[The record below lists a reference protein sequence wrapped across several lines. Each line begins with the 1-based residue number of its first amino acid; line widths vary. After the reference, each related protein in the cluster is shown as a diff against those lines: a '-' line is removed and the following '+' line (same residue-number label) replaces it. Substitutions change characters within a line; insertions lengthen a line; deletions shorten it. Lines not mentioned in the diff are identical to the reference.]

1 MHCPACEC
9 TVKAPPAPPLL
20 TMFDDLMQIDASAAL
35 MLDRVSPDD
44 VLTAQANTAS
54 WLGELG
60 VPSDEAIDERHQVRA
75 AREVFKSIVEAPAE
89 RKPVDVEIDDA
100 IKPKTAKQRA
110 KEEKE
115 AEQAKDKLLALKT
128 PSSVQ
133 HLLGLLTAYDWEF
146 VEKAKEL
153 RNYTVARILE
163 ETTHPDARIR
173 LQALRLLGTVTE
185 VGLFTE
191 RVEVTRKDATEAEI
205 EARLR
210 ERLSKYAID
219 VTPTEVTTPAL
230 AHEPPAHDAGA
241 ETLDLDAEI
250 SVVADVR
257 GADART

>member
-1 MHCPACEC
+1 
-9 TVKAPPAPPLL
+9 
-20 TMFDDLMQIDASAAL
+20 MFDDLMQIDASAAL
-35 MLDRVSPDD
+35 VLERAAPDD

-60 VPSDEAIDERHQVRA
+60 VPSDEEIDERTQVRA
-75 AREVFKSIVEAPAE
+75 AREVFKSIVEKPAE
-89 RKPVDVEIDDA
+89 RQPVPVDIDDA

-115 AEQAKDKLLALKT
+115 NAETKEKLLALKT
-128 PSSVQ
+128 PTSVQ

-219 VTPTEVTTPAL
+219 VTPKDVTPPELPPAPAL
-230 AHEPPAHDAGA
+230 AQDIVE
-241 ETLDLDAEI
+241 LDAEI
-250 SVVADVR
+250 SVVAEVR
-257 GADART
+257 GSSAGA

>member
-1 MHCPACEC
+1 
-9 TVKAPPAPPLL
+9 
-20 TMFDDLMQIDASAAL
+20 MFNDLMQIDASKAMAL
-35 MLDRVSPDD
+35 ERASPDD
-44 VLTAQANTAS
+44 VLSAQINTVE
-54 WLGELG
+54 WLGGLG
-60 VPSDEAIDERHQVRA
+60 VPSDEAIDESQQIRA
-75 AREVFKSIVEAPAE
+75 ARKVFKEIVAKPAAPE
-89 RKPVDVEIDDA
+89 PLPVEIDDA
-100 IKPKTAKQRA
+100 IKPKTAAQRA

-115 AEQAKDKLLALKT
+115 AAKAKDTLLALRT
-128 PSSVQ
+128 PNAVQ

-219 VTPTEVTTPAL
+219 VTPTEVTTPPLPAVT
-230 AHEPPAHDAGA
+230 ANEP
-241 ETLDLDAEI
+241 ETLDLDSEI
-250 SVVADVR
+250 SAVAEVR
-257 GADART
+257 GVDARA